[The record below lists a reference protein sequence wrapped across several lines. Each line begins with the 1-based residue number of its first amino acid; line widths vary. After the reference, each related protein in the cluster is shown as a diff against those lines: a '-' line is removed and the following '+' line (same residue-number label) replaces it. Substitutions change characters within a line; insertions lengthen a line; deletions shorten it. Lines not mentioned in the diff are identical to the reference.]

1 MQTKNILDLIDEAID
16 QLLMLRE
23 KLIMGV
29 SNDNA
34 F

>member
-16 QLLMLRE
+16 QLLTLRE
-23 KLIMGV
+23 KFIMGV

-34 F
+34 I

>member
-34 F
+34 I

>member
-1 MQTKNILDLIDEAID
+1 MQRKNILDLIDEAID
-16 QLLMLRE
+16 QLLTLRE

-34 F
+34 I

>member
-16 QLLMLRE
+16 QLLKLRE

-34 F
+34 I